1 MRENVDQKNSE
12 YEHFSHSDKH
22 YGKPKMQ
29 NLVKHSFRLYFCKG
43 HLQNVMPL
51 YGDLLWR

>member
-22 YGKPKMQ
+22 YDKPKMQ